1 MRGNVVLLF
10 GSQESGPKDR
20 TRDSVPSTL
29 LDYSLCCAPKHQAE
43 RSSTEAEN
51 LACVG
56 GTVYCK
62 A

>member
-29 LDYSLCCAPKHQAE
+29 LDYRVCAVHQN
-43 RSSTEAEN
+43 TKLKG
-51 LACVG
+51 LAQ
-56 GTVYCK
+56 K
-62 A
+62 LKI